1 MIYVLWSMQLRV
13 QHILFMTHYYIYRFT
28 YEMAPVYSIMEN
40 ECISQMLTLA
50 GIPGGDG
57 ILCPGGSISN
67 LLALNA
73 ARYRYVCI
81 CVRACIMYVIWSEV
95 VVHVWLL

>member
-1 MIYVLWSMQLRV
+1 MELCV

-50 GIPGGDG
+50 GFPDGDG

-81 CVRACIMYVIWSEV
+81 CMCVCVLI
-95 VVHVWLL
+95 